1 MEDTLREWSVCKV
14 GGYEEKKADGRSEGM
29 AQSNEESQ
37 IRKKSNNFLIIKNRT
52 QHVPQKSK
60 QTGPAIHPNWE
71 VLQAKDR
78 TPAPIMAVMI

>member
-37 IRKKSNNFLIIKNRT
+37 IRKKSLLRK
-52 QHVPQKSK
+52 
-60 QTGPAIHPNWE
+60 
-71 VLQAKDR
+71 VLQLKK
-78 TPAPIMAVMI
+78 INC

>member
-37 IRKKSNNFLIIKNRT
+37 IRKKSLLYSSKLKTRFTLTPLLSLACFKDSCGFCKLI
-52 QHVPQKSK
+52 
-60 QTGPAIHPNWE
+60 
-71 VLQAKDR
+71 
-78 TPAPIMAVMI
+78 